1 MGATGLIVTEC
12 SSSQRQ
18 RPNTHRPA
26 SDVEEEEERGER
38 LRCWLLPRVP
48 GEVNAVTCAGVRHAA
63 SSAARSAVPLFIE
76 ETHALGS
83 DLRQNGVKKMRGGQM
98 RLGSAHVFLYSSE
111 APECRGQGAECWA
124 VQWLDREA
132 EGRREVRK
140 DLDNQWGRPYCSPTA

>member
-76 ETHALGS
+76 DTHALGS

-98 RLGSAHVFLYSSE
+98 RLGSAHTFFCIRAKPPSAV
-111 APECRGQGAECWA
+111 AVARGLNVGQCSGWTGRLKA
-124 VQWLDREA
+124 V
-132 EGRREVRK
+132 GR
-140 DLDNQWGRPYCSPTA
+140 